1 MSKKKITI
9 LFVVLILVL
18 VQLACDGGGVVDPID
33 QNAAQET
40 ITNALQDAADAVSDA
55 AETLSEATPGS
66 GCITYD
72 LYESV
77 TGKDIVDQSTC
88 K

>member
-1 MSKKKITI
+1 MSKKKVAI
-9 LFVVLILVL
+9 LFVVLVLVL
-18 VQLACDGGGVVDPID
+18 VQLACDGGGGVDPID
-33 QNAAQET
+33 QEAAQET
-40 ITNALQDAADAVSDA
+40 ITEALQEAAETVSGA
-55 AETLSEATPGS
+55 AETLSDATPGS

-77 TGKDIVDQSTC
+77 TGKDIVDQSEC